1 MQTFLQDLKYALRM
15 LKKNPAFTTVAILT
29 LAVGIG
35 ANSAIF
41 SVVNSVLL
49 RALPFRQPDQLVR
62 VYSEFPT
69 MKLQKF
75 WLSPPELLDIQ
86 REAKSWEAIGAWA
99 PGGQNVGTESE
110 PLRVTSAAITRSL
123 IDVLGVQPERGR
135 NFSEEEDRNGGP
147 KVAIISHGLWQKG
160 FGAASDIIGKQIQV
174 NGASTTVVGVM
185 PANFAFPPG
194 SNDQVE
200 LLVPF
205 QFDPANPGSR
215 GSHFLSV
222 IGRLKSG
229 VTTEQAMSEMTSLMA
244 GWRSEGRAPHLLGF
258 PNHPVVML
266 GLHED
271 VVGSARKAVWLL
283 MAAVGFVLLIACVNV
298 ANLLLARAESRHRE
312 FAVRLALGAGLKRMV
327 RQFVAEGFVLVSI
340 ATILGIALA
349 FGGLKILL
357 LFAPDSVPRTEEIGV
372 GLRVLGFTIAVA
384 IVAVFLFGLAPLAQ
398 VSERNLAN
406 WIRGAGQRAIRG
418 GGQTLRKGLVIA
430 EIALAV
436 ILVIGSGLMIRAFWK
451 LQQVNTGFDPAG
463 VTSFSLNL
471 PNVKYKAPER
481 QQFVDA
487 LEQKLSTIPGVA
499 TVSIASGIPPLRRI
513 NANDTEIEGY
523 QQTPDSPAQNVDY
536 WNIVGNNYFKTM
548 KIRLLEGRTFEPQDD
563 NPNAMKVVIVNQALA
578 KRFWTGSPIGRRVNP
593 GFSDPKVWMT
603 IVGVVE
609 DTKNAGMDK
618 PAGPELYFQVRQVN
632 QFLGSNVNFVVRA
645 ANDSAQLEG
654 SIRNAVR
661 ELDSTLPVYNL
672 WSMDEVVSKSM
683 VQPRFLAL
691 LLATFSG
698 IALFLAAIGIYGVMA
713 YSVAQ
718 RTQEIGVRMALGARP
733 LHVLRLI
740 FQQSL
745 GMLLIGTV
753 IGLAGAFALTRLM
766 RTLLF
771 EITATDPLTYVS
783 VIGLLTVV
791 ALLACYIPARRAA
804 KVDPLIALR
813 YE

>member
-15 LKKNPAFTTVAILT
+15 LKKNPAFTAVAILT

-49 RALPFRQPDQLVR
+49 RPLPYRQPGQLVR

-69 MKLQKF
+69 MQLQKF
-75 WLSPPELLDIQ
+75 WISPPELLDIQ

-135 NFSEEEDRNGGP
+135 NFTEEEDRSGGP
-147 KVAIISHGLWQKG
+147 RVAIISHGLWQKG
-160 FGAASDIIGKQIQV
+160 FGGASDIIGKQIQV
-174 NGASTTVVGVM
+174 NSATTTVVGVM
-185 PANFAFPPG
+185 PANFGFPPG

-200 LLVPF
+200 LVVPF
-205 QFDPANPGSR
+205 QFDPAKPGNR

-222 IGRLKSG
+222 IGRLKPG
-229 VTTEQAMSEMTSLMA
+229 VTTEQGQSEMSSLMA
-244 GWRSEGRAPHLLGF
+244 GWKSEGRAQHLLN
-258 PNHPVVML
+258 PQNHPVVML

-327 RQFVAEGFVLVSI
+327 RQFVAEGFVLVLI
-340 ATILGIALA
+340 ATILGVALS
-349 FGGLKILL
+349 FVGLKILL
-357 LFAPDSVPRTEEIGV
+357 VFAPDSVPRTDEIVV
-372 GLRVLGFTIAVA
+372 GLPVLAFTIAVA

-463 VTSFSLNL
+463 VVSFSLNL
-471 PNVKYKAPER
+471 PAVKYKDPER
-481 QQFVDA
+481 LQFVEA

-499 TVSIASGIPPLRRI
+499 AVSMASGLPPLRRI
-513 NANDTEIEGY
+513 DANDTEIEGY

-536 WNIVGNNYFKTM
+536 WNVVGKDYFKTM
-548 KIRLLEGRTFEPQDD
+548 KIRALEGRTFEPQDD
-563 NPNAMKVVIVNQALA
+563 NPNAMPVVIVNQALA

-593 GFSDPKVWMT
+593 GFSDPKVWFT
-603 IVGVVE
+603 IVGIVE
-609 DTKNAGMDK
+609 DTRNAGMDK

-632 QFLGSNVNFVVRA
+632 EFVGSNVNFVVRA
-645 ANDSAQLEG
+645 ANDSAPLES

-661 ELDSTLPVYNL
+661 ELDPSLPVYNL
-672 WSMDEVVSKSM
+672 WSMNELVSKSV

-733 LHVLRLI
+733 FHVLRLVLG
-740 FQQSL
+740 QSL
-745 GMLLIGTV
+745 GMLLMGVV